1 MEDNNT
7 TAPATTATVQLE
19 GGTYEILRNRLQ
31 KSGGEL
37 RAQLDQLNRER
48 KKVFGAIETKLL
60 ATERITTE
68 NNCVP
73 WDMVA
78 VGPYLLF
85 GYNVH
90 IGLKSE
96 VGLGDVFGVYTYAG
110 HSFHEQPLELINNK
124 TFEDD
129 FHKLYKYY
137 KNTQFVKFA
146 LLGTH
151 LFMLFRI
158 GKSASDIKTFKWAV
172 QGDKLVYVDN
182 RSDHEYVFPNQHD
195 FTWKRTVRDAQR
207 KGRHPH
213 ISIEDKVFVET
224 VGGDL
229 TIKVEDNTDS
239 GHGIYAEEVE
249 DKDQSLDDAEFY
261 YAVIGNIILLKI
273 KPYRENKYRYFVFNH
288 KLKEA
293 RRIDALEQSCVLL
306 PDNQGIIYPYGYYLQ
321 TGEYKEFDNNLT
333 DMLFE
338 KRIVSPNGEDFLYVF
353 YNREH
358 GTYLLLSYNLI
369 NLKIETPIIC
379 HGYAVFENGELS
391 YFRADE
397 EPQRHHAIQI
407 WQTPYIGPN
416 FSIPVTHDSYLYKIG
431 NKDIVRAMAECTELL
446 TLLQKGDTYANLYL
460 DLIKLTTDILDSY
473 HWLTR
478 EETYNLA
485 EPLGAIRQTA
495 TAAVDE
501 YEKVVSIRKS
511 TQAQLDKVLGHA
523 DELISKLKLQKA
535 GHINDYVKHLAEL
548 RTVRG
553 EVVSLRDLRYADL
566 MKIEAYEA
574 QLLDFAQNTA
584 NATVTFL
591 LKPDAL
597 QPYEQRVLEINTA
610 IEGVAKVVEA
620 DAVDKEIAGIAAE
633 LEMLIDI
640 VSNLKI
646 EDATQTTSIIDTI
659 SGIYSTF
666 NQAKATLKRR
676 RRELLSREGKAEFN
690 SQVKLIG
697 QSVISYLDV
706 CDTPQKCEEYLA
718 KLMVQLEELEGKFAD
733 FDEYVEQ
740 LTVKREEIYSAFE
753 TKKVALQ
760 EARNKRANTL
770 QQAADRILKA
780 VQSRISKL
788 GSVTEING
796 YFASDLMLE
805 KVRNTVEELLQ
816 MGDTVKADTIQSRLK
831 TVREDAIRQLK
842 DKQELFVA
850 GANVLKFGNHH
861 FTVNTQPFE
870 LSVVHRDGAMF
881 FHLTGTDFF
890 EKITDE
896 AFISYKPV
904 WEQTL
909 VSENNAVYRAEYLAY
924 QVLEAAQ
931 DKTLTGSAREGITYL
946 TVDELYKLT
955 AAELQDYVARFMA
968 TRFNEGYT
976 KGVHDHDAALLL
988 GALVRLTKTADLLR
1002 YSSEARA
1009 GAQLY
1014 WNVFAPEKQKQ
1025 TLHHQLKGIGAIL
1038 EVFPDTHQF
1047 DNVLHELQQELQA
1060 FQQNTKLFLAASA
1073 KEAGEY
1079 LFRELTR
1086 GDSFVVDKLA
1096 ATLYDNFREYLQEQK
1111 ALPTY
1116 EASVKAL
1123 AGKPVPQFELVQ
1135 HWLKAYVLQE
1145 NQPELLAYV
1154 PEAAVLLLRNG
1165 YNSEQVVHILMQET
1179 ITQLHGVHPVV
1190 KEQTYPLQYHRFLGK
1205 LRTYAAT
1212 TATQYQAFTELKKQ
1226 LTATYEEAMRLQE
1239 FKPRVLSS
1247 FVRNKLIDQVY
1258 LPLIGANLAK
1268 QMGTAGETK
1277 RTDLMGMLL
1286 LLSPPGYGKT
1296 TLMEY
1301 IANRLGIIFMK
1312 INGPA
1317 IGHQVTAIDPAEA
1330 PNAAAREELNKL
1342 NLAFEMGD
1350 NVMIYLDDIQHC
1362 NPEFL
1367 QKFISLC
1374 DAQRKIEGVYK
1385 GKSKTYDFRGKKVCV
1400 VMAGNPYT
1408 ETGEKFRIPD
1418 MLANRA
1424 DIYNL
1429 GDIIGDTE
1437 AVFKLSY
1444 LENALTSNAVLAKL
1458 AGRSQQD
1465 VYTLLQLAQTGSSE
1479 GLSYEANHSAA
1490 ELNEYVQVLRKLLRI
1505 QDVILKVNLEY
1516 IRSAAQADEYRTE
1529 PPFKLQG
1536 SYRNMNKLAEK
1547 VMPIMNDQELQT
1559 LLLSHYESESQTLTT
1574 GAEANMLKFKELL
1587 GLQTEAEQQRWQDIK
1602 TTFVRNLKLKSF
1614 GDGNQTGQV
1623 LAQMENIAGGL
1634 EGIQEVLRG
1643 FGKGSNEEEGVR
1655 IKNIDK

>member
-1 MEDNNT
+1 MEDNT
-7 TAPATTATVQLE
+7 TVPTQPVAEEIVQLE

-31 KSGGEL
+31 KSGSEL
-37 RAQLDQLNRER
+37 RTQLDQLNQER

-60 ATERITTE
+60 ATDRITTE
-68 NNCVP
+68 NNCVA
-73 WDMVA
+73 WDMVP
-78 VGPYLLF
+78 VGFNMLF

-96 VGLGDVFGVYTYAG
+96 VELSDVFGVYTYAG
-110 HSFHEQPLELINNK
+110 HTFKEQSLELIGDQ
-124 TFEDD
+124 TFKED
-129 FHKLYKYY
+129 FQKLYKYY

-146 LLGTH
+146 LIGTH
-151 LFMLFRI
+151 LFMVFRV
-158 GKSASDIKTFKWAV
+158 GKSASDIKTFKWLV
-172 QGDKLVYVDN
+172 QGNELVYLDN

-195 FTWKRTVRDAQR
+195 FTWKRTVRESQR
-207 KGRHPH
+207 KGKYPH
-213 ISIEDKVFVET
+213 VSIEDKVFVET
-224 VGGDL
+224 LGGDL

-239 GHGIYAEEVE
+239 GHGIYSEEVE
-249 DKDQSLDDAEFY
+249 DKDQSLDDSEIY
-261 YAVIGNIILLKI
+261 YAIIGNIILLKI
-273 KPYRENKYRYFVFNH
+273 RPYRENNYRYFVFNY

-321 TGEYKEFDNNLT
+321 TGEYKEFDNNLR

-353 YNREH
+353 YNKEQ

-369 NLKIETPIIC
+369 NQKIETPIIC
-379 HGYAVFENGELS
+379 HGYAIFENGELN
-391 YFRADE
+391 YFKADE
-397 EPQRHHAIQI
+397 EPQKHHAVQI

-416 FSIPVTHDSYLYKIG
+416 YSIPVTQESYLYKIG
-431 NKDIVRAMAECTELL
+431 NKEIVRAMAECTELL
-446 TLLQKGDTYANLYL
+446 SLLQKEDSYTNLYL
-460 DLIKLTTDILDSY
+460 DLIKLTTNVLDSY
-473 HWLTR
+473 HWLSR
-478 EETYNLA
+478 KETFNLA
-485 EPLGAIRQTA
+485 APLGGIRQTA

-501 YEKVVSIRKS
+501 YEKVLSIRKS
-511 TQAQLDKVLGHA
+511 TKEQVEGVLGQA
-523 DELISKLKLQKA
+523 EALINTLKLQKA
-535 GHINDYVKHLAEL
+535 EHINDYVKYLAEL
-548 RTVRG
+548 RTLRG

-574 QLLDFAQNTA
+574 QLLDFAQNMA

-597 QPYEQRVLEINTA
+597 QPYEQRVQHLNAA
-610 IEGVAKVVEA
+610 IDTVTKVVEA
-620 DAVDKEIAGIAAE
+620 DAIDKEITGVATE

-666 NQAKATLKRR
+666 NQTKATLKRKR
-676 RRELLSREGKAEFN
+676 KELLSREGKAEFS
-690 SQVKLIG
+690 SQLKLIS

-706 CDTPQKCEEYLA
+706 CDTPQKCEDYLA
-718 KLMVQLEELEGKFAD
+718 KLMVQLEELEGKFPD
-733 FDEYVEQ
+733 FDEFIEQ
-740 LTVKREEIYSAFE
+740 LAVKREEIYSAFE
-753 TKKVALQ
+753 SKKVALQ
-760 EARNKRANTL
+760 EAQNKRATNL

-788 GSVTEING
+788 GSIAEING
-796 YFASDLMLE
+796 YFASDLMIE
-805 KVRNTVEELLQ
+805 KVRNTVEELLNI
-816 MGDTVKADTIQSRLK
+816 GDTVKADTIQSRLK
-831 TVREDAIRQLK
+831 TVKEDAIRQLK

-850 GANVLKFGNHH
+850 GENVLKFGTHH

-881 FHLTGTDFF
+881 FHLTGTNFF
-890 EKITDE
+890 EKIVDD
-896 AFISYKPV
+896 AFLSYRQV

-909 VSENNAVYRAEYLAY
+909 VSENNNVYRAEYLAF
-924 QVLEAAQ
+924 QVLQTAQ
-931 DKTLTGSAREGITYL
+931 DKSLTSMAGEGFKYL

-955 AAELQDYVARFMA
+955 EAELREYVARFMA
-968 TRFNEGYT
+968 ARFNEGYT
-976 KGVHDHDAALLL
+976 KGVHDHDAALIL
-988 GALVRLTKTADLLR
+988 GAMVRLTKTADLLR
-1002 YSSEARA
+1002 YTSEARA
-1009 GAQLY
+1009 CAQLY
-1014 WNVFAPEKQKQ
+1014 WDVFASEKRKA

-1038 EVFPDTHQF
+1038 QVFPDTHQF
-1047 DNVLHELQQELQA
+1047 DNVVEELQQEISA
-1060 FQQNTKLFLAASA
+1060 FQQETALFATALAA
-1073 KEAGEY
+1073 EAGEY
-1079 LFRELTR
+1079 LFYELTR
-1086 GDSFVVDKLA
+1086 GDHFVIDKFA
-1096 ATLYDNFREYLQEQK
+1096 ATLYDGFKHYLTDKK
-1111 ALPTY
+1111 ALTAF

-1123 AGKPVPQFELVQ
+1123 EHNPVEQFELIQ
-1135 HWLKAYVLQE
+1135 HWLKAYALQA
-1145 NQPELLAYV
+1145 NQQDKLTYTS
-1154 PEAAVLLLRNG
+1154 EAAVLLLRNG
-1165 YNSEQVVHILMQET
+1165 YNGQHVINTVLQET
-1179 ITQLHGVHPVV
+1179 LAQLHGVHHVV
-1190 KEQTYPLQYHRFLGK
+1190 QEQQYQLQYHTFLGK
-1205 LRTYAAT
+1205 LRNYTAT
-1212 TATQYQAFTELKKQ
+1212 TATQFTQFTALKKQ
-1226 LTATYEEAMRLQE
+1226 LTATFEEQLRLQE

-1268 QMGTAGETK
+1268 QMGTAGEAK

-1385 GKSKTYDFRGKKVCV
+1385 GKSRTYDFRGKKVCV

-1437 AVFKLSY
+1437 DVFKLSY
-1444 LENALTSNAVLAKL
+1444 IENSLTSNAVLAKL

-1465 VYTLLQLAQTGSSE
+1465 VHTLLKLAQTGNSE

-1490 ELNEYVQVLRKLLRI
+1490 EISEYVQVFQKLLRL
-1505 QDVILKVNLEY
+1505 QDVILKVNMEY

-1529 PPFKLQG
+1529 PAFKLQG

-1559 LLLSHYESESQTLTT
+1559 LILSHYESESQTLTT

-1587 GLQTEAEQQRWQDIK
+1587 GLQSEVEAQRWQDIK
-1602 TTFVRNLKLKSF
+1602 ATFVRNNKLKSF
-1614 GDGNQTGQV
+1614 GDGNQVGQV
-1623 LAQMENIAGGL
+1623 LAQMESITGGL
-1634 EGIQEVLRG
+1634 TGIQEVLRG
-1643 FGKGSNEEEGVR
+1643 LKEE
-1655 IKNIDK
+1655 DK